1 MLPNEIFSVAGAVRG
16 SIASWQVGDF
26 GYDASNP
33 YNDAFK
39 SGAGLSPDQ
48 AANLSKLVIAEDTA
62 GFFNIPVC
70 QILALRFFP
79 PASGSESSLFLP
91 QSLVSCLHED
101 IFGHKDAA

>member
-1 MLPNEIFSVAGAVRG
+1 VLPNEIFSVAGAVRG

-48 AANLSKLVIAEDTA
+48 AANLSKLVIAEDTP
-62 GFFNIPVC
+62 GSSISVIPFSTPES
-70 QILALRFFP
+70 LLL
-79 PASGSESSLFLP
+79 PAR
-91 QSLVSCLHED
+91 
-101 IFGHKDAA
+101 GHFRT